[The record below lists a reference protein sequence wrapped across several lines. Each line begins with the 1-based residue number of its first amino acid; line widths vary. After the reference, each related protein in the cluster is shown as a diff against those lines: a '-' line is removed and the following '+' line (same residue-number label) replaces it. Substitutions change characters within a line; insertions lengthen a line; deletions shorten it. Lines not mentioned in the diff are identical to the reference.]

1 MTRSG
6 DAGATSAIFPA
17 SSREIN
23 AEGGRWG
30 VKMGEDDVDM
40 PQQQQPKLKE
50 KEKGQRRHRQMM
62 MMTKKQQTLR
72 AALARE
78 GESLSAVGA
87 AGAEQPRHEPKFFNG
102 ALRCGP
108 GQGAV
113 SYSPYARDRP
123 TCLRGDDFAD
133 IKTLF
138 FDFL

>member
-1 MTRSG
+1 
-6 DAGATSAIFPA
+6 
-17 SSREIN
+17 
-23 AEGGRWG
+23 
-30 VKMGEDDVDM
+30 M

-87 AGAEQPRHEPKFFNG
+87 TGAEPRHEPKFFNG

-113 SYSPYARDRP
+113 SYSLYACNRP
-123 TCLRGDDFAD
+123 TCLRGDDFVD
-133 IKTLF
+133 IEDALF
-138 FDFL
+138 RLPVAVQAGGRISA

>member
-1 MTRSG
+1 MR
-6 DAGATSAIFPA
+6 GATVTDCDAQWRRGCHVRHFSGLLP
-17 SSREIN
+17 RNN

-30 VKMGEDDVDM
+30 VKMGEEDVDM

-87 AGAEQPRHEPKFFNG
+87 TGAEPRHEPKFFNG

-113 SYSPYARDRP
+113 SYS
-123 TCLRGDDFAD
+123 L
-133 IKTLF
+133 
-138 FDFL
+138 